1 MQTLWQSLRAD
12 QKMVLT
18 ILIAALGY
26 FVDIYDLV
34 LFSVVRVAS
43 LKDLGLSGDEIMS
56 TGALLL
62 NMQLIGF
69 LIGGLIWG
77 VMGDKIGRKQVLFG
91 SILLYSLANIA
102 NAFVTSIDQY
112 ALCRLLAGIGLAG
125 EIGAGITLV
134 AELMPKHLRGY
145 GTTFVAAVGISG
157 GVLAGFTGHMFT
169 WEMAYI
175 FGGGMGLLLLLLR
188 VSVSESLLFKK
199 AVDRDDIKRGNLLL
213 LLKSRD
219 RFMRYLA
226 CILIGIPIW
235 YAVSVLVTFA
245 PEIGKAMGISDG
257 LVVATALPLCYLGL
271 TLGDLASGLI
281 SQKLQSRKKAIALFM
296 TMALIACGALLLF
309 PQYIDK
315 TEYYGF
321 CLFIGFCMGY
331 WVLMLTTA
339 AEQFG
344 TDLRATVTTTV
355 PNFIRGS
362 AVILTSSFVALKG
375 FGVVDSALYVGA
387 GSFIV
392 GFIALSFLKETFHAD
407 LDYMEADRGDVKDE
421 CLSDIV

>member
-1 MQTLWQSLRAD
+1 MQSLWDSLKSDRKIA
-12 QKMVLT
+12 LT

-43 LKDLGLSGDEIMS
+43 LKGLGIEGDALMS

-102 NAFVTSIDQY
+102 NAFVTTIDQY

-157 GVLAGFTGHMFT
+157 GVLAGYTGHMFD
-169 WEMAYI
+169 WQQAYI
-175 FGGGMGLLLLLLR
+175 LGGCMGLMLLVLR
-188 VSVSESLLFKK
+188 VSVAESLLFKK
-199 AVDRDDIKRGNLLL
+199 TCEQSHIKRGDLLL
-213 LLKSRD
+213 LLRSSE
-219 RFMRYLA
+219 RFLRYIA
-226 CILIGIPIW
+226 CIMIGVPIW

-245 PEIGKAMGISDG
+245 PEIGRAMGIKDS
-257 LVVATALPLCYLGL
+257 LLVATALPLCYLGL
-271 TLGDLASGLI
+271 TLGDMASGLI

-296 TMALIACGALLLF
+296 SMSLIACLGLLLF
-309 PQYIDK
+309 PQYIDR

-375 FGVVDSALYVGA
+375 YGVVESALYVCI
-387 GSFIV
+387 GSFAV
-392 GFIALSFLKETFHAD
+392 GFIALLLLKETFHAD
-407 LDYMEADRGDVKDE
+407 LDYIEAERRTA
-421 CLSDIV
+421 